1 MAVDSFARRL
11 AAAAIQKGGSDVTKE
26 YVDAEL
32 DKKYDKTGGAI
43 TGDVAITG
51 NLAVS
56 GTTTTEKEKQLL
68 VEDNVIVTNAN
79 KIDLKTLLSGLAIN
93 KNENATYG
101 IMYDPTD
108 DTVKFGEGT
117 IGENNKFVFKDGE
130 GLPLA
135 IRADSNQFVDGC
147 LVKWD
152 ASTNSFVKS
161 DLTDENVGKKID
173 KIDFSNGQATV
184 TFDTA
189 DGMTLVGTGQLTHSD
204 KSTSQIG
211 TDIEIPIIPG
221 DGVIMDATTNANH
234 VTVKVDPEHSVYMA
248 TAPEAENAIPMYA
261 KSSKAWIGLTATPS
275 ATASSVATRDANGRM
290 QVGAPAVGGDVAN
303 KAYVDEQT
311 PKIGTTTNKNNLTAI
326 EYIGEADIPTT
337 PETGKE
343 YAITDLI
350 SYSDLDSEL
359 QGKIDAAATI
369 GYVDTAVSNKQD
381 KLTAGTGIVIDAD
394 ETNVHAEIKV
404 DSHVAYL
411 PDVQP
416 TGTRMAIYENGKWNS
431 TNVSRTADNY
441 SIARRGATGTLAVG
455 TPTADEHA
463 ATKAYVDTA
472 VAGAGGGTSYT
483 AGTGISI
490 ENDTIAVTKN
500 VATIATLPELPA
512 DVIPYYSGDLAT
524 WNNKEMAVGSRGNT
538 IALRTAS
545 GTLTVA
551 TPTAA
556 TDAATK
562 AYVDDSVGGKQNT
575 LTAGTG
581 INIDSDTVKIS
592 DNVSRTSATDM
603 GVWIPVQTRPAGPPT
618 WSDVPVGADEAT
630 ASSIVRRT
638 AAGQIYTA
646 SPTAN
651 GHAATKAYVDA
662 AIVAEGPA
670 STIVNL
676 SAPDEA
682 VNGTLTED
690 ELAKLQAS
698 DNASIMFAHK
708 KYDLGG
714 KGHQEGYLTYT
725 HAGYENNV
733 HILESITITISTR
746 AWVLNATEVMDEE
759 EIKAAITP
767 MIPATPTWKT
777 TAPTT
782 DADKAKVQFTKVTIA
797 TTDETNF
804 PGMNGRYALVPGF
817 TNDGFHYGTV
827 VCSQA
832 DPAYEFPFIGSIT
845 SEMASGIIV
854 KTGIAPTYLSV
865 VDPEVTFTYEY
876 LW

>member
-11 AAAAIQKGGSDVTKE
+11 AAAAIQKGGSDVTKD
-26 YVDAEL
+26 YVDSEL
-32 DKKYDKTGGAI
+32 EKKYDKTGGAI

-135 IRADSNQFVDGC
+135 IRADSKQFVDGC

-189 DGMTLVGTGQLTHSD
+189 DGMTLAGTGQLTHSD

-234 VTVKVDPEHSVYMA
+234 VTVKIDPEHSVYMA
-248 TAPEAENAIPMYA
+248 ATPTAENAIPMYA
-261 KSSKAWIGLTATPS
+261 KSSKTWIGLPSTPS

-290 QVGAPAVGGDVAN
+290 QVGAPAVGGDVTN

-326 EYIGEADIPTT
+326 EYIGEADIPDN
-337 PETGKE
+337 PDTGKE

-350 SYSDLDSEL
+350 SYSDLDSDL
-359 QGKIDAAATI
+359 QGKIDAAATT

-381 KLTAGTGIVIDAD
+381 
-394 ETNVHAEIKV
+394 
-404 DSHVAYL
+404 
-411 PDVQP
+411 
-416 TGTRMAIYENGKWNS
+416 
-431 TNVSRTADNY
+431 
-441 SIARRGATGTLAVG
+441 
-455 TPTADEHA
+455 
-463 ATKAYVDTA
+463 
-472 VAGAGGGTSYT
+472 
-483 AGTGISI
+483 
-490 ENDTIAVTKN
+490 
-500 VATIATLPELPA
+500 
-512 DVIPYYSGDLAT
+512 
-524 WNNKEMAVGSRGNT
+524 
-538 IALRTAS
+538 
-545 GTLTVA
+545 
-551 TPTAA
+551 
-556 TDAATK
+556 
-562 AYVDDSVGGKQNT
+562 T

-581 INIDSDTVKIS
+581 IDIADSTIKITDKVARLESDTPASYSIPVYVGVGSIGWAETTS
-592 DNVSRTSATDM
+592 STSATANTL
-603 GVWIPVQTRPAGPPT
+603 VAR
-618 WSDVPVGADEAT
+618 T
-630 ASSIVRRT
+630 AKGIVRT
-638 AAGQIYTA
+638 AAPEGDTD
-646 SPTAN
+646 
-651 GHAATKAYVDA
+651 AATKAYVDA

-670 STIVNL
+670 STIVTL

-690 ELAKLQAS
+690 ELSKLQAS
-698 DNASIMFAHK
+698 DNASIMFSHK

-767 MIPATPTWKT
+767 MIPSIPTWKT

-782 DADKAKVQFTKVTIA
+782 EADKAKVQFTKVIIA

-827 VCSQA
+827 VCSQV

-845 SEMASGIIV
+845 SEMASGTIIKPSV
-854 KTGIAPTYLSV
+854 APTYISV

>member
-51 NLAVS
+51 DLTVS

-189 DGMTLVGTGQLTHSD
+189 DGMTLAGTGQLTHSD

-248 TAPEAENAIPMYA
+248 ATPTAENAIPMYA
-261 KSSKAWIGLTATPS
+261 KSSKSWIGLPSTPS

-311 PKIGTTTNKNNLTAI
+311 PKIGTTTNKNNLVSI
-326 EYIGEADIPTT
+326 EYIGEADIPAN

-350 SYSDLDSEL
+350 SYSDLDSGL
-359 QGKIDAAATI
+359 QGKIDAAATT

-381 KLTAGTGIVIDAD
+381 ALTAGTGI
-394 ETNVHAEIKV
+394 
-404 DSHVAYL
+404 SL
-411 PDVQP
+411 
-416 TGTRMAIYENGKWNS
+416 
-431 TNVSRTADNY
+431 
-441 SIARRGATGTLAVG
+441 
-455 TPTADEHA
+455 
-463 ATKAYVDTA
+463 
-472 VAGAGGGTSYT
+472 
-483 AGTGISI
+483 
-490 ENDTIAVTKN
+490 ENDTISVTKN

-512 DVIPYYSGDLAT
+512 DVVPYYSGDLAT

-538 IALRTAS
+538 IALRTTS

-592 DNVSRTSATDM
+592 DNVSRISATDM

-646 SPTAN
+646 PPTAN

-670 STIVNL
+670 STIVAL

-733 HILESITITISTR
+733 HLLESITITISTR

-767 MIPATPTWKT
+767 MIPAIPTWKT

-782 DADKAKVQFTKVTIA
+782 EADKAKVQFTKVTIA

-832 DPAYEFPFIGSIT
+832 DPAYEYPFIGSIT
-845 SEMASGIIV
+845 SEMASGTIIKPSV
-854 KTGIAPTYLSV
+854 APTYISV

>member
-11 AAAAIQKGGSDVTKE
+11 AAAAIQKGGSDVTKD
-26 YVDAEL
+26 YVDSEL
-32 DKKYDKTGGAI
+32 EKKYDKTGGAI

-93 KNENATYG
+93 KSENATYG

-152 ASTNSFVKS
+152 ASTNSFIKS
-161 DLTDENVGKKID
+161 DLTDENVSKKID

-189 DGMTLVGTGQLTHSD
+189 DGMTLAGTGQLTHSD

-221 DGVIMDATTNANH
+221 DGVIMDATTTANH

-248 TAPEAENAIPMYA
+248 ATPTAENAIPMYA
-261 KSSKAWIGLTATPS
+261 KSSKSWIGLPSTPS

-303 KAYVDEQT
+303 KAYVDGQT
-311 PKIGTTTNKNNLTAI
+311 PKIGTTTNKNNLTDI
-326 EYIGEADIPTT
+326 EYLGETDIPST
-337 PETGKE
+337 PDTGKE

-350 SYSDLDSEL
+350 SYSDFDSDL
-359 QGKIDAAATI
+359 QGKIDATATTE
-369 GYVDTAVSNKQD
+369 YVDTAVSNKQD
-381 KLTAGTGIVIDAD
+381 
-394 ETNVHAEIKV
+394 
-404 DSHVAYL
+404 
-411 PDVQP
+411 
-416 TGTRMAIYENGKWNS
+416 
-431 TNVSRTADNY
+431 
-441 SIARRGATGTLAVG
+441 
-455 TPTADEHA
+455 
-463 ATKAYVDTA
+463 
-472 VAGAGGGTSYT
+472 
-483 AGTGISI
+483 
-490 ENDTIAVTKN
+490 
-500 VATIATLPELPA
+500 
-512 DVIPYYSGDLAT
+512 
-524 WNNKEMAVGSRGNT
+524 
-538 IALRTAS
+538 
-545 GTLTVA
+545 
-551 TPTAA
+551 
-556 TDAATK
+556 
-562 AYVDDSVGGKQNT
+562 T

-618 WSDVPVGADEAT
+618 WSDVPVGTDEAT
-630 ASSIVRRT
+630 VNSIVRRT

-651 GHAATKAYVDA
+651 GHAATKEYVD
-662 AIVAEGPA
+662 
-670 STIVNL
+670 T
-676 SAPDEA
+676 A
-682 VNGTLTED
+682 VT
-690 ELAKLQAS
+690 A
-698 DNASIMFAHK
+698 
-708 KYDLGG
+708 
-714 KGHQEGYLTYT
+714 
-725 HAGYENNV
+725 
-733 HILESITITISTR
+733 
-746 AWVLNATEVMDEE
+746 
-759 EIKAAITP
+759 
-767 MIPATPTWKT
+767 MIPSIPTWKA

-782 DADKAKVQFTKVTIA
+782 EADRAKVQFTKVTIT

-804 PGMNGRYALVPGF
+804 PGMNGRYAIVPGF

-845 SEMASGIIV
+845 SEMASGIVIKPSV
-854 KTGIAPTYLSV
+854 APTYVSV
-865 VDPEVTFTYEY
+865 VGPAVTFTYEY